1 MELSCDLMILNL
13 CPYWVTP
20 VTGGGPLRV
29 FNLNK
34 NVACSLPVRQFSL
47 RPTYIMRGAGENI
60 LKSREIIHC
69 KNYIETCMSNP
80 LIYPAVYM
88 LYKLSLPSDVV
99 ISYYLNIFK
108 NRNLEKA
115 LMKANIVQFEHPW
128 LYNFIKNRRKDQVLV
143 ASSHNCE
150 ARFLLTQNR
159 RIREYLMDIERG
171 SIESADAVFAVSEDD
186 VKEFHEFLNVK
197 KKDSI
202 FIVPNGVDC
211 MKYRP
216 TSPSERDTAKRQLGL
231 SGKQVVLFTGSIH
244 KPNSEALEVILD
256 AIAPTTDD
264 HDTVFLIVGG
274 VGKGQKNRDNVL
286 FTGYTKDVDVFLRAS
301 DLAINP
307 LISGSGTSLKILEF
321 MAAGLPVI
329 STSVGARGF
338 NIRHREQAIIAPT
351 TDFSHW
357 IQEILNDRDL
367 YDSLSLNG
375 RIFVENNFD
384 WQAISKKA
392 VKIYNQF
399 L

>member
-1 MELSCDLMILNL
+1 MILDL

-34 NVACSLPVRQFSL
+34 NVACSIPVRQFSL
-47 RPTYIMRGAGENI
+47 RPTYIMRSAGRDI
-60 LKSREIIHC
+60 LKSQEIIHG
-69 KNYIETCMSNP
+69 KNYVETCVSNP
-80 LIYPAVYM
+80 LVYPAIYL
-88 LYKLSLPSDVV
+88 LYKLSLPSDIVLP
-99 ISYYLNIFK
+99 YYLNIFRNK
-108 NRNLEKA
+108 NLEKW
-115 LMKANIVQFEHPW
+115 LTKTEIVQFEHPW
-128 LYNFIKNRRKDQVLV
+128 LYNFIKNRKRDHVLV

-150 ARFLLTQNR
+150 ARFLLTQSR
-159 RIREYLMDIERG
+159 RIREFLMDVERE
-171 SIESADAVFAVSEDD
+171 SIESADAVFAVSEND
-186 VKEFHEFLNVK
+186 VEEFHNFLKVN

-202 FIVPNGVDC
+202 FIIPNGVDC
-211 MKYRP
+211 KKYRP
-216 TSPSERDTAKRQLGL
+216 PSPSERVDAKKQLGL

-244 KPNSEALEVILD
+244 KPNSEALEIILSN
-256 AIAPTTDD
+256 IAPNTDD
-264 HDTVFLIVGG
+264 HDIVFLIVGG
-274 VGKGQKNRDNVL
+274 VGEGRKSKDNVL
-286 FTGYTKDVDVFLRAS
+286 FTGYTRDVDVFLRAS

-329 STSVGARGF
+329 STPVGARGF
-338 NIRHREQAIIAPT
+338 NIKHREQAVITST
-351 TDFSHW
+351 TDFSNW
-357 IQEILNDRDL
+357 IQEVLTDRDL

-375 RIFVENNFD
+375 RVFVENNFD

>member
-1 MELSCDLMILNL
+1 MEFPRDLMILDL

-47 RPTYIMRGAGENI
+47 RPTYIMRGVGENI
-60 LKSREIIHC
+60 LKSREIIHS
-69 KNYIETCMSNP
+69 KNYVETCISNP
-80 LIYPAVYM
+80 LVYPAIYM

-99 ISYYLNIFK
+99 FPYYLNLVK
-108 NRNLEKA
+108 NKSLEKG
-115 LMKANIVQFEHPW
+115 LIKADIVQFEHPW
-128 LYNFIKNRRKDQVLV
+128 LYNFIKDRRKDQVLV

-159 RIREYLMDIERG
+159 RIREYLMDIERQ
-171 SIESADAVFAVSEDD
+171 SIESADVVFAVSESD

-197 KKDSI
+197 RRDSI

-211 MKYRP
+211 KKYRP
-216 TSPSERDTAKRQLGL
+216 ASPSERDAAKRQLGL

-244 KPNSEALEVILD
+244 KPNNEALEIILD

-274 VGKGQKNRDNVL
+274 VGEGRKSRDNVR
-286 FTGYTKDVDVFLRAS
+286 FTGYAKDVDVFLKAS

-307 LISGSGTSLKILEF
+307 LISGSGTSLKMLEF

-338 NIRHREQAIIAPT
+338 NIRHREQAIITST
-351 TDFSHW
+351 TGFSHW

-367 YDSLSLNG
+367 YASLSVNG
-375 RIFVENNFD
+375 RTFVENNFD

-392 VKIYNQF
+392 LKIYNQF